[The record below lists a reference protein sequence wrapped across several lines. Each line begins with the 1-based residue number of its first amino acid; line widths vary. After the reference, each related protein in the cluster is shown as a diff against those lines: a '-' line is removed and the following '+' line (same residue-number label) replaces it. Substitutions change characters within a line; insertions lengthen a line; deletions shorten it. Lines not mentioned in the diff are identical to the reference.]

1 MSAAM
6 PPAPD
11 TAAAAP
17 YDPERLQG
25 LTATCEGYEREVVLE
40 LLLRVPWLVQ
50 EIGRA
55 VVLRDPDR
63 LTLHAGELRRCCDS
77 LGARPLADVSE
88 SLEHMGERGDC
99 REARVHLDQAQR
111 ELKRLEHAL
120 ADHLA
125 GLRQG

>member
-1 MSAAM
+1 MSAAL

-11 TAAAAP
+11 TTAPP
-17 YDPERLQG
+17 YDPARLNA

-63 LTLHAGELRRCCDS
+63 LALHAGELRRCCDS
-77 LGARPLADVSE
+77 LGASSLADVSDA
-88 SLEHMGERGDC
+88 LEHMGERGDC
-99 REARVHLDQAQR
+99 REARVHLDRAQR

-120 ADHLA
+120 ADHLSS
-125 GLRQG
+125 LRRG